1 MENILNQNPIYIG
14 EVLKTLKYCYD
25 ELGER
30 DNFELFLIRA
40 SQQINN
46 TKVDLMLASVIEEKD
61 GKSAAQSKLY
71 QQLTKIQVHLF
82 STVLFNSKL
91 MMQRKGEVKKA

>member
-1 MENILNQNPIYIG
+1 M
-14 EVLKTLKYCYD
+14 LKTLKYCYD

-61 GKSAAQSKLY
+61 GKRCQRNQNFINNSQN
-71 QQLTKIQVHLF
+71 IQVHLF
-82 STVLFNSKL
+82 STVLFNSKS
-91 MMQRKGEVKKA
+91 MMQRKGEVKKV